1 MSWARASLSA
11 GARTRGRRAA
21 RAARSPRR
29 CRGSSPRSP
38 TSRPTPPRAP
48 CRSCRPR
55 ARRRG
60 GARAPSSRCRRAR
73 RSRWREPGEPG
84 AREPDAREELGVLV
98 RVHAPDRAL
107 ADAEREDARV
117 AREVEAVRVVLAVHA
132 QLAVRD
138 RPEHGVARI
147 GQVDR
152 GLEHVVDRVVAR
164 AERRLQRRG
173 GGGRA
178 GGGSVRKARSRP
190 DALLLSAV
198 QSSKSL
204 TLHQHRRVPAPD
216 LVVRARRK

>member
-1 MSWARASLSA
+1 MSWARARPLGGRENA
-11 GARTRGRRAA
+11 RRA
-21 RAARSPRR
+21 RDE
-29 CRGSSPRSP
+29 
-38 TSRPTPPRAP
+38 
-48 CRSCRPR
+48 
-55 ARRRG
+55 RRG
-60 GARAPSSRCRRAR
+60 GARGARRAHLGVVAVPR
-73 RSRWREPGEPG
+73 RGRRRRGPRLRARLVGRADLEHAAEVGHELHRVDAVALGDLGAREPGEPG

-138 RPEHGVARI
+138 RPEHGVARV

-164 AERRLQRRG
+164 AERRLQRHG

-190 DALLLSAV
+190 DALLLQCGAV
-198 QSSKSL
+198 VEK
-204 TLHQHRRVPAPD
+204 A
-216 LVVRARRK
+216 